1 VGFLCCSV
9 LRGTP
14 MPEDGNRAFQKAK
27 MLVA

>member
-1 VGFLCCSV
+1 

-27 MLVA
+27 MLQKFFLLFRW